1 MRLPTL
7 LITGSLQLVLGDI
20 PAGEMHADFPGF
32 LRVRAEAN
40 LQIEVPHAEV
50 KSTKQSFFTSALG
63 GVGAEPITSTTDAR
77 RPFAVGADTFTD
89 YASAAARTCHNQ
101 RNACDKIA
109 NARDGGNP
117 FGITVSNCEEQEG
130 AWRPL
135 PLPLPSPTPLIPAQ
149 LFSFAISSSRLS

>member
-40 LQIEVPHAEV
+40 LQ
-50 KSTKQSFFTSALG
+50 SLFTSALG

-101 RNACDKIA
+101 RNACD
-109 NARDGGNP
+109 NA
-117 FGITVSNCEEQEG
+117 T
-130 AWRPL
+130 L
-135 PLPLPSPTPLIPAQ
+135 H
-149 LFSFAISSSRLS
+149 SSDENFYYFCDP